1 MEGWLEGG
9 EEGGRREDS
18 SFCFQDRRVSFCS
31 RYGSL
36 QAPWL
41 IMIVPGGN
49 GGDTRLSVPFPAR
62 AAAASPA
69 RPPAAPNAAPS
80 RAIIALCNKERD
92 AGSKKGRRCPLSS
105 CYIFLLPPLLYSPVI
120 GPILPPPSFSSSCS
134 VFPNVSPPNFSYA
147 FSLNPRKKG
156 EIESLFVPIFL
167 FPFQVFWTIFFFPY
181 SCGIFRSEIIF
192 QDEKKNKNFY
202 SEVFVQSCSIVE
214 KIDNKKKIVEKFVY
228 IVSM

>member
-1 MEGWLEGG
+1 MTNHDSSGRERRGHTTLGSVSGACCRRRRLSCPPPCGSERRTLPRNYCALQQRARRGI
-9 EEGGRREDS
+9 EEGPP
-18 SFCFQDRRVSFCS
+18 
-31 RYGSL
+31 L
-36 QAPWL
+36 
-41 IMIVPGGN
+41 
-49 GGDTRLSVPFPAR
+49 PFIFLLHLP
-62 AAAASPA
+62 
-69 RPPAAPNAAPS
+69 PPAASLFARHRAYPS
-80 RAIIALCNKERD
+80 
-92 AGSKKGRRCPLSS
+92 
-105 CYIFLLPPLLYSPVI
+105 
-120 GPILPPPSFSSSCS
+120 PPPSFSSSCS

-147 FSLNPRKKG
+147 FSLNPRKKE

>member
-9 EEGGRREDS
+9 EERRGEGREDS

-62 AAAASPA
+62 AAAAVASPA

-120 GPILPPPSFSSSCS
+120 GPILPPPFFFLFLLRFSKRFSSQFFLRLFFKSEEERRNRIVICS
-134 VFPNVSPPNFSYA
+134 HLSLSFPSFLNNLLFSLFLWNFSFWNY
-147 FSLNPRKKG
+147 FSRRKK
-156 EIESLFVPIFL
+156 
-167 FPFQVFWTIFFFPY
+167 
-181 SCGIFRSEIIF
+181 
-192 QDEKKNKNFY
+192 K
-202 SEVFVQSCSIVE
+202 
-214 KIDNKKKIVEKFVY
+214 
-228 IVSM
+228 